1 MTVEAL
7 GLLGANLSLVA
18 LAALIFG
25 WLMYVR
31 LKGIPPSP
39 SFSDLEA
46 SYSELSEQMSVMRD
60 QQAADHGTIRQLRAE
75 MNRLDTAYMELRQ
88 AFMALVNEFAAETG
102 HAPETQLPDVPV
114 TTTAV
119 TTTAVG
125 RPGQLAKLITERF
138 SLEEITNLAF
148 ELGID
153 GDVTG
158 ASTKTRAQSLVGQA
172 NRRGLT
178 ERLIELCREQ
188 RPGGGF

>member
-1 MTVEAL
+1 MTAEAL
-7 GLLGANLSLVA
+7 GLLGANLGLVA
-18 LAALIFG
+18 LVALIGG
-25 WLMYVR
+25 WLLYVR
-31 LKGIPPSP
+31 LRGIPPSP

-102 HAPETQLPDVPV
+102 HAPKTQLPAVPSA
-114 TTTAV
+114 TAATTA
-119 TTTAVG
+119 AQ
-125 RPGQLAKLITERF
+125 PAKLARLIAALF
-138 SLEEITNLAF
+138 SLEEMTGLAF

-153 GDVTG
+153 GAITG
-158 ASTKTRAQSLVGQA
+158 ETTTARAQSLVGQA

-178 ERLIELCREQ
+178 ARLIELCREQ
-188 RPGGGF
+188 RPEGGF